1 MMIVMKGVCCGRTGW
16 DGCWLL
22 HNHAP
27 LLRLCLQ
34 VFVLAV
40 FFHKT
45 VSNPATAAAGLFSA
59 VLGLVLFLDG
69 LRLAVMPMA
78 MQVTQLIDSMLLAPA
93 SARNK

>member
-1 MMIVMKGVCCGRTGW
+1 MAEQAGKA
-16 DGCWLL
+16 DGCSP
-22 HNHAP
+22 NNVP
-27 LLRLCLQ
+27 LLCRCLQ

-45 VSNPATAAAGLFSA
+45 VSDPATAAAGLFSA

-78 MQVTQLIDSMLLAPA
+78 MQVTQLRQHAAGPSISM
-93 SARNK
+93 

>member
-1 MMIVMKGVCCGRTGW
+1 
-16 DGCWLL
+16 
-22 HNHAP
+22 
-27 LLRLCLQ
+27 

-45 VSNPATAAAGLFSA
+45 VSDPATAAAGLFSA

-78 MQVTQLIDSMLLAPA
+78 MQVTQLHSTSIMSAPA
-93 SARNK
+93 SALLPSMRCHRPRCCNTTGCKQAPSMSRQAGSST